1 MKILM
6 LRNAA
11 ASYGC
16 KLSEGESGDVDK
28 ELAETLIARGIAV
41 HGEIKAVPELATI
54 EASESPVDTKTKKK

>member
-16 KLSEGESGDVDK
+16 KLSEGETGDVDK
-28 ELAETLIARGIAV
+28 ELADTLIARGIAV
-41 HGEIKAVPELATI
+41 PGEIKAVPEKT
-54 EASESPVDTKTKKK
+54 SGKPSTKPTTAE